1 MNFHDALPK
10 IGRQSISFLIKDLIT
25 SYLLSG
31 ELKPGDKLPT
41 EIDLAHKLGV
51 GRNSVREALKM
62 LSSIGVLEVRKGSG
76 TFIAKRMKPS
86 ILNPLI
92 LSLVFEQG
100 TSKEFIELRLLLE
113 IGSAELALS
122 KITAR
127 DLEGHVA
134 DLVEAA
140 MIERICPAR
149 VAGFH
154 SGAEDIGVS
163 LKIADESTAIS
174 AKLLVGA
181 DGGLSSVRKLLDI
194 EQQVTDYGQ
203 TALVTTVK
211 SSLPNH
217 YTAYER
223 FTSSGPLAL
232 LPAGERHSAVVWTRS
247 REDAETWLS
256 ANEDEFIAELQNCFG
271 YRLGELTLAAPRRAF
286 PLTLIRAESMVSGRA
301 VIIGNAAHQL
311 HPVAG
316 QGFNLG
322 LRDVAKLAEALIK
335 QHEQGLDIGDAGL
348 LKAYADA
355 RKADH
360 DRTIR
365 FTDQLIHIFSNDWI
379 LLAAARNTGLCLLDQ
394 IPAVKSLLSRQAMGL
409 AGRLPRL
416 GTRS

>member
-1 MNFHDALPK
+1 MQQEYDLLIVGGGLSGNCLALALKNAGLKLAVIEANTRVQQQQSAAGDRALALAYGTVKLLDALGGWQGIAHAATP
-10 IGRQSISFLIKDLIT
+10 IKTIHVSDRGHFGKT
-25 SYLLSG
+25 RLSA
-31 ELKPGDKLPT
+31 EQ
-41 EIDLAHKLGV
+41 EHV
-51 GRNSVREALKM
+51 EAL
-62 LSSIGVLEVRKGSG
+62 GYV
-76 TFIAKRMKPS
+76 
-86 ILNPLI
+86 
-92 LSLVFEQG
+92 
-100 TSKEFIELRLLLE
+100 
-113 IGSAELALS
+113 
-122 KITAR
+122 ITAR

-194 EQQVTDYGQ
+194 GQQVTDYGQ

-301 VIIGNAAHQL
+301 VIIGNAVHQL

-316 QGFNLG
+316 
-322 LRDVAKLAEALIK
+322 
-335 QHEQGLDIGDAGL
+335 
-348 LKAYADA
+348 
-355 RKADH
+355 
-360 DRTIR
+360 
-365 FTDQLIHIFSNDWI
+365 
-379 LLAAARNTGLCLLDQ
+379 
-394 IPAVKSLLSRQAMGL
+394 
-409 AGRLPRL
+409 
-416 GTRS
+416 

>member
-1 MNFHDALPK
+1 MQQEYDLLIVGGGLSGNCLALALKNAGLKLAVIEANTRVQQQQSAAGDRALALAYGTVKLLDALGAWQGIAHAATP
-10 IGRQSISFLIKDLIT
+10 IKTIHVSDRGHFGKT
-25 SYLLSG
+25 RLSA
-31 ELKPGDKLPT
+31 EQ
-41 EIDLAHKLGV
+41 EHV
-51 GRNSVREALKM
+51 EAL
-62 LSSIGVLEVRKGSG
+62 GYV
-76 TFIAKRMKPS
+76 
-86 ILNPLI
+86 
-92 LSLVFEQG
+92 
-100 TSKEFIELRLLLE
+100 
-113 IGSAELALS
+113 
-122 KITAR
+122 ITAR

-194 EQQVTDYGQ
+194 GQQVTDYGQ

-301 VIIGNAAHQL
+301 VIIGNAVHQL

-322 LRDVAKLAEALIK
+322 LRDVSTLAEALIK

-348 LKAYADA
+348 LKGYADA

-416 GTRS
+416 GTRI